1 MALLEVRHLNKS
13 FGDRT
18 VLEDVSFD
26 LSEGRV
32 KAIMG
37 PSGCGK
43 STLLRCIN
51 RLIEPTSGSI
61 MFRGQDVTGRDTD
74 VRALRQMIGFVF
86 QNYALYR
93 HLSVLDN
100 VSLALLKLKRM
111 SIREAEVKALYEL
124 ERMDVAQLRHSF
136 PSQLSGGQKQRVAIA
151 RALAMDPAVLFFD
164 EPTSALDPIMSREVA
179 SAINHLRSEKVTV
192 LCVTHDFEL
201 ACSIADRIIFLS
213 GGRVRAEDSGDNLR
227 NHYADQ
233 EIRAFFRLGAA
244 SA

>member
-1 MALLEVRHLNKS
+1 MALLEVRHLKKT
-13 FGDRT
+13 FGDRA
-18 VLEDVSFD
+18 VLDGISFD
-26 LSEGRV
+26 LEEGGI

-61 MFRGQDVTGRDTD
+61 LFRGQEVTGRDTD

-93 HLSVLDN
+93 HLCVLDN
-100 VSLALLKLKRM
+100 VTVGPRKLKRM
-111 SIREAEVKALYEL
+111 SRREAEGKALHEL
-124 ERMDVAQLRHSF
+124 QRLNVADLRHSF

-164 EPTSALDPIMSREVA
+164 EPTSALDPVMAREVA
-179 SAINHLRSEKVTV
+179 AVINQLHSENVTV

-201 ACSIADRIIFLS
+201 ARSVAERIIFLRD
-213 GGRVRAEDSGDNLR
+213 GRIRAEDTADNLR
-227 NHYADQ
+227 SRYDDH
-233 EIRAFFRLGAA
+233 EIRTFFGPGAA
-244 SA
+244 PV